1 MALTLVL
8 GPANSAKAGRV
19 LGAYA
24 AQAARGALL
33 VVPTAAD
40 ARHYGRE
47 LIDDGVVL
55 GAVITFG
62 ALAAEIARRA
72 DYGARRLTEHQRD
85 RVLAR
90 GLARAELPSLRE
102 SAPAPGFR
110 AAAGALVAELE
121 RELVG
126 VARFRAALRAWAAED
141 VRRAAYA
148 RALGLIYADYVA
160 ELERSDRVDSE

>member
-47 LIDDGVVL
+47 LVEDGVVL
-55 GAVITFG
+55 GAVLTFG

-72 DYGARRLTEHQRD
+72 DYGGRRLTELQRQ

-90 GLARAELPSLRE
+90 VLARAELPSLRE
-102 SAPAPGFR
+102 SAMAPGFR
-110 AAAGALVAELE
+110 AAAAGDDL
-121 RELVG
+121 
-126 VARFRAALRAWAAED
+126 RAAT
-141 VRRAAYA
+141 
-148 RALGLIYADYVA
+148 
-160 ELERSDRVDSE
+160 

>member
-1 MALTLVL
+1 MPLTLVL
-8 GPANSAKAGRV
+8 GPANSAKAGQV

-47 LIDDGVVL
+47 LGNRADAPVVL

-72 DYGARRLTEHQRD
+72 DYGARRLTERQRE

-90 GLARAELPSLRE
+90 VLARAELPSLRE

-110 AAAGALVAELE
+110 AAAGALIAELE

-126 VARFRAALRAWAAED
+126 VARFR
-141 VRRAAYA
+141 
-148 RALGLIYADYVA
+148 G
-160 ELERSDRVDSE
+160 